1 MRDGWRTVR
10 LGDLMDRTTDRLG
23 DAPEPRIL
31 TCTENHGLVDQ
42 IEHMGRRLA
51 TEDVSA
57 YKVVE
62 PLDVVYNVY
71 LLWLG
76 AIGQNLTGTVGV
88 TSPAYEVFRPRNA
101 VYGPFLGLL
110 LRSPAL
116 LDQFNMI
123 SIGTVPRRRRA
134 PWQDFLD
141 VTVTVPPLDEQQ
153 HIVDLIGSVDEA
165 IEAADEVAVAAFHS
179 LDIARDQMVWSF
191 QERVAL
197 QSLCSIKAK
206 LVDPTLLTTRHLPHI
221 GTERIVS
228 GSGEI
233 VDVVTAAEDGVT
245 SAKFLHGIDDVIY
258 SKIRPNLR
266 KAAMPITIGLCS
278 ADAYPLSPNS
288 GVDKLFLQQLL
299 LTSQFTEAAV
309 AKSGRTKMPK
319 INKTELF
326 SITVPLVPRDD
337 QLRLSGVFSVL
348 GESYASSKAYAKT
361 LRNLRTNLLTAL
373 LSGAHEIPDSYDD
386 LLAEAM

>member
-123 SIGTVPRRRRA
+123 SIG
-134 PWQDFLD
+134 
-141 VTVTVPPLDEQQ
+141 TVPPLDEQQ

-373 LSGAHEIPDSYDD
+373 LSGAHEIPDPYDD